1 MELTRLLSHQSL
13 ITEISDELLNL
24 ASFLEIPAGDVDL
37 EDDHIFIVDK
47 VGALS
52 LGSFHVR
59 RESDVLISN
68 KAYSDLI
75 LDITSGM
82 TVLEAYNKQGYTFGH

>member
-1 MELTRLLSHQSL
+1 MGLIRLYSHQAL

-24 ASFLEIPAGDVDL
+24 ASFLEIPADIDL
-37 EDDHIFIVDK
+37 EDDHIYIVDK

-68 KAYSDLI
+68 KTYSEL
-75 LDITSGM
+75 LMDIASGM
-82 TVLEAYNKQGYTFGH
+82 ETRTAFEKQGYTF

>member
-1 MELTRLLSHQSL
+1 MELTHLFSHQSL

-24 ASFLEIPAGDVDL
+24 ASFLEIPADIDL

-52 LGSFHVR
+52 LGSFFMR
-59 RESDVLISN
+59 RDSDVLISN
-68 KAYSDLI
+68 KEYSEIL

-82 TVLEAYNKQGYTFGH
+82 TVLEAYNKHGYTFGH